1 MAWLKGVRTDGFIK
15 IDENVNFRGTVI
27 GNAGDGIIRPY
38 GALDYYVD
46 GTDGSDSNSGKSWE
60 GAFATI
66 QAAVT
71 AQIADTNSKG
81 DVIWVAPGTYAES
94 ITGNLSKVQI
104 IGTDC
109 GSGNSHAVSI
119 RPTAS
124 YSYTGN
130 MTDSAFRNI
139 MFMSPSSSNKTY
151 PAVLLTYMGYSTID
165 NCTFIGRDSTCVE
178 GLQLGATA
186 DGTTVIKC
194 DFSRITNNKF
204 DSFYGANL
212 AFSHA
217 IKLGTVTGT
226 NGAYRQMYHSVIA
239 GNTISART
247 IGIWLGCGANKANGT
262 VIANNYIGYGDT
274 GNGCSSYG
282 IGGLAT
288 GDAALYRL
296 WVANNY
302 IMAVDGL
309 YQIDD
314 GCSFNNF
321 VSASGASV
329 VTELPVRT

>member
-1 MAWLKGVRTDGFIK
+1 MSVIPDRLYHLGGVPVDSANPIFGK
-15 IDENVNFRGTVI
+15 VWW
-27 GNAGDGIIRPY
+27 
-38 GALDYYVD
+38 VD
-46 GTDGSDSNSGKSWE
+46 GTNGSASGDGSADLPFS
-60 GAFATI
+60 TI
-66 QAAVT
+66 QLALT
-71 AQIADTNSKG
+71 AQIANTTSLG
-81 DVIWVAPGTYAES
+81 DVIYVMPGTYAAS
-94 ITGNLSKVQI
+94 LTGTMSKVQI
-104 IGTDC
+104 IGATC
-109 GSGNSHAVSI
+109 GGNTHTVSI
-119 RPTAS
+119 RPTGS
-124 YSYTGN
+124 YSYTGS

-139 MFMSPSSSNKTY
+139 MFMSPSSSQKTY
-151 PAVLLTYMGYSTID
+151 PAVLLTYMGYSVID
-165 NCTFIGRDSTCVE
+165 SCTFIGRDSTCVE

-186 DGTTVIKC
+186 DGSTVIKC
-194 DFSRITNNKF
+194 DFSAITNNVF

-262 VIANNYIGYGDT
+262 RISHNYIGYGNG
-274 GNGCSSYG
+274 GNGCASYG

-288 GDAALYRL
+288 GAAALHRL
-296 WVANNY
+296 WVDNNY

-321 VSASGASV
+321 ISASGAGV